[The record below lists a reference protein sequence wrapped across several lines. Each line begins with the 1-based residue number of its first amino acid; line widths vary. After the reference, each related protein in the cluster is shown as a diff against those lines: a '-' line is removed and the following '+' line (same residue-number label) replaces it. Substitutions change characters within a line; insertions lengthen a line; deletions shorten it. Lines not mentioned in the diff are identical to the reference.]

1 MKLYTADISPNCR
14 RVEAVLH
21 HLDLY
26 DEVDVCRLNLLAG
39 EHMSSDLSASNPNVK
54 VPTIVMGDMNLW
66 EANPTM
72 IYLCDRAGAEGFC
85 PTDPK
90 SRFEILRWMS
100 WEAQHYNRAIAE
112 ITWETMV
119 KPLFGMGEPD
129 EAKIES
135 AGHNFHRFAA
145 VLNSHLEGRSYML
158 GDSVTATD
166 FAVGAYSAL
175 ASNPLSRVPLDDY
188 ANVTAWYQRLEAV
201 PGWAATAPIRLMEAA
216 E

>member
-21 HLDLY
+21 HLGLY
-26 DEVDVCRLNLLAG
+26 NEVDVCRLNLLAG
-39 EHMSSDLSASNPNVK
+39 EHMSSDLSTSNPNGK
-54 VPTIVMGDMNLW
+54 VPTLVAGDMNLW

-119 KPLFGMGEPD
+119 KPLFGMGDPD
-129 EAKIES
+129 ETRIETAS
-135 AGHNFHRFAA
+135 QNFHRFAG
-145 VLNSHLEGRSYML
+145 VLNFHLEERAYML
-158 GDSVTATD
+158 GGSFTVTD
-166 FAVGAYSAL
+166 FAVGAFSAL
-175 ASNPLSRVPLDDY
+175 ASNPQSRVPLDDY
-188 ANVTAWYQRLEAV
+188 VNVTAWYQRLEAM
-201 PGWAATAPIRLMEAA
+201 PAWAATAPTRLMEAA